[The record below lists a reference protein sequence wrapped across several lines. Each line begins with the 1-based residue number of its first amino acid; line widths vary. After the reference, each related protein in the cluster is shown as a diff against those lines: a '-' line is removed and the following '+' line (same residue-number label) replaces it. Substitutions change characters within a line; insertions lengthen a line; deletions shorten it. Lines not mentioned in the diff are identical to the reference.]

1 MNAPQKGSK
10 KVAKGHGTQLK
21 TFQKYAYGKNLSSL
35 QTKKEEREVER
46 HKKSATLRKY
56 AKLCKAEGIESERV
70 NVDLGGD
77 KDGEGKRD
85 ASIRVDMKDKR
96 DKKKKKDKASPYQ
109 KEERQA
115 QDNRRA
121 KKEEEERREAQQVE
135 IKEKQKVR
143 DESRKLHLKRTSK
156 GQPLM
161 NNRVK
166 DLLSKIEKR
175 MAA

>member
-1 MNAPQKGSK
+1 MSAPYKGSK
-10 KVAKGHGTQLK
+10 KVAKGHGTQQK

-35 QTKKEEREVER
+35 QAKKEEREVER
-46 HKKSATLRKY
+46 HKKSAALRKY
-56 AKLCKAEGIESERV
+56 AKLCKVEGIKSERV
-70 NVDLGGD
+70 NVEPGGD
-77 KDGEGKRD
+77 KDGEGKED
-85 ASIRVDMKDKR
+85 TSVGVDMKYKR
-96 DKKKKKDKASPYQ
+96 DKKKNDKASPYQ

-115 QDNRRA
+115 QDNQRA
-121 KKEEEERREAQQVE
+121 KKEFEERREAQQIE
-135 IKEKQKVR
+135 IKKKQKVR